1 MALITRRIDDLDG
14 SETDVETV
22 HFALDGTDYEVD
34 LSPENRQRLTGALD
48 RYLKHARNAPQIT
61 KPTRSRGGK
70 KSPAASNREEIQRI
84 RTWARENGHTVSDRG
99 RISAAIQDAYRAAH
113 QG

>member
-1 MALITRRIDDLDG
+1 MAIITRRIDDLDG

-34 LSPENRQRLTGALD
+34 LSAENRERLAGALD
-48 RYLKHARNAPQIT
+48 RFLKHARRAPQAI
-61 KPTRSRGGK
+61 KPTRNRGGK
-70 KSPAASNREEIQRI
+70 KAPAASNRQEIQLI
-84 RTWARENGHTVSDRG
+84 RSWARENGHVVSDRG
-99 RISAAIQDAYRAAH
+99 RISATIQDAYRAAQ